1 METDMF
7 SLTKKNLLLKI
18 IGAGAGIVF
27 GILIAYIPAPE
38 GLSPE
43 AMRGL
48 GVITWAIIFWIFN
61 VLPEYVVALLMCSG
75 WVLFGVAPFNVAFS
89 QFSNPNWWL
98 LIGALGIGVALNISG
113 LLKRAAK
120 IVMRIFPATYKGQV
134 LGLLLSSIVI
144 APAIPSV
151 VAKTAII
158 SPLSLQMSEIMGIR
172 PKSSGAAGLFAAMYA
187 GCVSSAPIFLSASF
201 LCYIAR
207 GFLPPEYQA
216 QFSWTFWFV
225 CALPWAVIFIIGSYF
240 SILLIYRSSESEIEG
255 WRSKNQF
262 ESTEKMSRQEKA
274 TLAVILVTL
283 LMWMTEHIHNI
294 SATLV
299 ALLSLCVLLGLKV
312 FDRTEF
318 STSLPWASI
327 IFIGAILNLGAMVP
341 YLGLDIWIGNIL
353 QPLITHLLKHPYLF
367 IVIFAAVIYLVR
379 LVMVSM
385 VATLTIFML
394 LLVPLSTQAD
404 INPWIMGFILLASV
418 NIWVVYYQNSN
429 FLIAHY
435 ATGGKMIDHSQ
446 TIPMSLAYMVISLIG
461 LLASVPYWKLLNLF

>member
-1 METDMF
+1 
-7 SLTKKNLLLKI
+7 
-18 IGAGAGIVF
+18 
-27 GILIAYIPAPE
+27 
-38 GLSPE
+38 
-43 AMRGL
+43 
-48 GVITWAIIFWIFN
+48 
-61 VLPEYVVALLMCSG
+61 
-75 WVLFGVAPFNVAFS
+75 
-89 QFSNPNWWL
+89 
-98 LIGALGIGVALNISG
+98 
-113 LLKRAAK
+113 
-120 IVMRIFPATYKGQV
+120 
-134 LGLLLSSIVI
+134 
-144 APAIPSV
+144 
-151 VAKTAII
+151 
-158 SPLSLQMSEIMGIR
+158 
-172 PKSSGAAGLFAAMYA
+172 
-187 GCVSSAPIFLSASF
+187 
-201 LCYIAR
+201 
-207 GFLPPEYQA
+207 
-216 QFSWTFWFV
+216 
-225 CALPWAVIFIIGSYF
+225 
-240 SILLIYRSSESEIEG
+240 
-255 WRSKNQF
+255 
-262 ESTEKMSRQEKA
+262 MSRQEKA